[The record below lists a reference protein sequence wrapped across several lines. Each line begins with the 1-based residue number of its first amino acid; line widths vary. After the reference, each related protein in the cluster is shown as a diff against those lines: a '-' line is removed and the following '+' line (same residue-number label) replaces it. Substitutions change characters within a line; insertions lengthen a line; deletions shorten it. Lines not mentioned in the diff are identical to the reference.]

1 MAGSPPFR
9 RPDIETHV
17 LPDGTSLLFD
27 PATDTGHMLN
37 ALGSLVWDYCDGA
50 LSADDIT
57 DEVAGL
63 LPDASHLPGE
73 VQRLLADFAAA
84 GLLAPAP
91 PAQSS
96 STESLPQ

>member
-1 MAGSPPFR
+1 MAGSSPLR

-27 PATDTGHMLN
+27 PATDAGHMLN

-50 LSADDIT
+50 LSADAIT

-63 LPDASHLPGE
+63 LPEASHLPGE
-73 VQRLLADFAAA
+73 VRRLLADFAEA
-84 GLLAPAP
+84 GLLASAS
-91 PAQSS
+91 PAQQS
-96 STESLPQ
+96 STESFPQ